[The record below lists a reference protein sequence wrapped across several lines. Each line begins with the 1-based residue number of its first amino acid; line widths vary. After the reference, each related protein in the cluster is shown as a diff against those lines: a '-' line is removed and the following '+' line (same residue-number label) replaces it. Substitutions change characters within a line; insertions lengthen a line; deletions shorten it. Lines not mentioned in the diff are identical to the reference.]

1 MQAATRAKIIE
12 TRDLTRIYGEGHAVR
27 ALDGVNLTIYE
38 GEFLAIMGPS
48 GSGKSTLLHILG
60 ALERPTSGQVLIDG
74 QDLSRVRRLDQF
86 RSQTVGFVFQL
97 HNLIPSLTAVENVEV
112 PLAESPM
119 RGAERRRWAMDLLG
133 LVGLTDRAAHLP
145 NQLSGGQRQKV
156 AIARA
161 LANKPRLI
169 LADEPTGNLDSVSGA
184 DIMELFGQLNRERSA
199 TIVIVTHDPAVART
213 TGRRVTLRDGKV
225 IGDHPIVDGATEDLR
240 EFARSALGRQIAAGD
255 LSALE
260 RLGLAR
266 EGQLS
271 LADLGRLLAAL

>member
-1 MQAATRAKIIE
+1 MRDTTRAKIIE
-12 TRDLTRIYGEGHAVR
+12 TRDLARIYGDGQQVR
-27 ALDGVNLTIYE
+27 ALDGVSLTIYE
-38 GEFLAIMGPS
+38 GELLAIMGPS
-48 GSGKSTLLHILG
+48 GSGKSTLLHMLG

-74 QDLSRVRRLDQF
+74 QDLAQVRRLDQF

-112 PLAESPM
+112 PLGESAL
-119 RGAERRRWAMDLLG
+119 RGAERRRWATELLG
-133 LVGLTDRAAHLP
+133 LVGLSDRAAHLP

-184 DIMELFGQLNRERSA
+184 EIMDLFGRLNRERAA
-199 TIVIVTHDPAVART
+199 TIIIVTHDPAVARAT
-213 TGRRVTLRDGKV
+213 RRRVILRDGKV

-266 EGQLS
+266 DGRLALEDLS
-271 LADLGRLLAAL
+271 RLLATL